1 MTIKDAEGNSI
12 YLYGLYSADGAT
24 RYDAM
29 EVKPVAGD
37 TITVYGIIGQY
48 NGTAQVKNG
57 WMTAYTAAAPE
68 TPDAPANEVLNIT
81 AVGGTLAEDGSQISW
96 ATDTFNV
103 VVYKDASTTA
113 IRVTDEDHFR
123 CYAKTKFTLV
133 GKTEAPIVK
142 VVFTVTE
149 EKYASVL
156 VESATAAGYTATAD
170 GKLVTVVVNATSL
183 EFVNGAQARVNM
195 IEVVYTE
202 SDAPVVPDEPAVPE
216 VNDPAA
222 DSTLSIKD
230 AAALGASK
238 EHNTYTEGKYYV
250 TGVIDSVANTTYG
263 NMTIK
268 DAEGNSIYL
277 YGLYSADGATRYDAM
292 EVKPVA
298 GDTITVYGIIGQYN
312 GTAQV
317 KNGWMTA
324 YTAGTGSTT
333 PDTPATPAADG
344 TYTFANYEAGTQYAA
359 NEVHVLDDKVTVT
372 TNDSHFTTQIRLY
385 QQEANE
391 YGPARNGTAVFAT
404 ASAVK
409 SLSIN
414 AGGKA
419 NPIEVYGSTD
429 GSTWTLITTIEATSA
444 YADYEITLGS
454 TEYTYIKLA
463 AVSGQAR
470 VASVTFGF

>member
-1 MTIKDAEGNSI
+1 M
-12 YLYGLYSADGAT
+12 
-24 RYDAM
+24 
-29 EVKPVAGD
+29 
-37 TITVYGIIGQY
+37 
-48 NGTAQVKNG
+48 
-57 WMTAYTAAAPE
+57 
-68 TPDAPANEVLNIT
+68 
-81 AVGGTLAEDGSQISW
+81 
-96 ATDTFNV
+96 
-103 VVYKDASTTA
+103 
-113 IRVTDEDHFR
+113 
-123 CYAKTKFTLV
+123 V
-133 GKTEAPIVK
+133 GKTATPIVK

-149 EKYASVL
+149 TKYASVL

-170 GKLVTVVVNATSL
+170 GKIVTVVVNATSV
-183 EFVNGAQARVNM
+183 EFVNGAQARINK
-195 IEVVYTE
+195 IEVVYSE
-202 SDAPVVPDEPAVPE
+202 SNTPEVPEVPE

-250 TGVIDSVANTTYG
+250 TGVIESVANTTYG

-324 YTAGTGSTT
+324 YTAGEGNNT
-333 PDTPATPAADG
+333 PDTPAVPTPDAEG
-344 TYTFANYEAGTQYAA
+344 KVTYKFSNYEMGVQYAA
-359 NEVHVLDDKVTVT
+359 DEVHVLDDKVTVT
-372 TNDSHFTTQIRLY
+372 TNDSHFTSEIRLY
-385 QQEANE
+385 QQAENQ
-391 YGPARNGTAVFAT
+391 YGPARKGTAVFQL
-404 ASAVK
+404 ASAAK

-414 AGGKA
+414 AGGKD
-419 NPIEVYGSTD
+419 NPVEVYGSTNGTD
-429 GSTWTLITTIEATSA
+429 WVLITTVEATSA

-463 AVSGQAR
+463 AVDGQAR
-470 VASVTFGF
+470 VASITIGF